1 MKPIELLPPDM
12 RYCDLLSTESI
23 PDCAAALICA
33 LKARLPAQD
42 PVLQGVTS
50 EILAA
55 IASQRDKGL
64 ATYGGPLGNDHPRLR
79 DHLREEL
86 ADVLVYAFATTT
98 QPDAPE
104 PIRRVGHA
112 LLSYTGLLFSA
123 LILAEREFE

>member
-1 MKPIELLPPDM
+1 MRIVDSSSTPAVAGGAHERRTHRRWWLVKPIELLPPDM

-64 ATYGGPLGNDHPRLR
+64 AT
-79 DHLREEL
+79 
-86 ADVLVYAFATTT
+86 
-98 QPDAPE
+98 
-104 PIRRVGHA
+104 
-112 LLSYTGLLFSA
+112 
-123 LILAEREFE
+123 